1 MAVLGTSDPHSP
13 GRFDRYFRDP
23 AAVDPTRPP
32 VDARSVSDFLRQRG
46 VQEPPAFAQVVERS
60 L

>member
-1 MAVLGTSDPHSP
+1 MAILGASDPHSP
-13 GRFDRYFRDP
+13 DRSDRNSRDR

-32 VDARSVSDFLRQRG
+32 IDARSVLDFLSQRG
-46 VQEPPAFAQVVERS
+46 VQEPPAFGQVVERS